1 MRNSIQR
8 QRKGRKYRL
17 TMEQQMMRKFMSWLL
32 NVTNIDKIP
41 LLSHCLLEDI
51 ERHMSVRN
59 VGKSINCLRSS
70 TFIISLCLL
79 LKNIQSGVGT
89 ALKLVLIL
97 WHSAFR
103 TLRNLRTLTRRIQW
117 LAIDVRYSNRQSR
130 KWRFIRQLQFW
141 FWVWRDSTMGERT
154 IEG

>member
-1 MRNSIQR
+1 MKNWIQR
-8 QRKGRKYRL
+8 QRREKKYRL
-17 TMEQQMMRKFMSWLL
+17 TMGLLMMRKFMSWLL

-41 LLSHCLLEDI
+41 LFNNCLREGTEPLTNA
-51 ERHMSVRN
+51 SN

-79 LKNIQSGVGT
+79 LKNIHSGVGKD
-89 ALKLVLIL
+89 LKLVLIL
-97 WHSAFR
+97 WHNAFR